1 MKLNAKV
8 LLLSTAIA
16 AISGTASAGLL
27 PGNNPSNGNTYFAGG
42 AQVDLE
48 INIAGASAP
57 DVALKDL
64 INNLCVANTLTTFTD
79 ACQTGTA
86 SATSCGGGVGKAVG
100 SSYSGYFCT
109 IDHTKVANM
118 AADKNVFF
126 RKRSAGGSFQGTV
139 PVAYAQSTQTQ
150 MNINS
155 TNCGVTSDASIYKCS
170 NGSTFTGA
178 AAIPDMGTSDLPPG
192 EFITPNVATGSAEC
206 DSNCTAN
213 LDTASNYAL
222 TMGIIV
228 DSKLY
233 VALQKAQ
240 GLNTDSNG
248 DSIDDVT
255 QQSVFSANAALQPG
269 FIANMPSLTE
279 EQLASIYA
287 GKVAN
292 WNKVFYNDVALTLTS
307 GVTAPSDS
315 RVFVCRRSAGSG
327 TQGAINAVIMHVPC
341 STAAD
346 FPATDNTTCLSN
358 TGVAATS
365 PSACSTAT
373 WANPVVPSATTT
385 PVIHEASGSGDLDN
399 CMQNIN
405 DAGKWSIGL
414 MGLDRSPITQGAS
427 KWAFIKVNGVEPTL
441 ANVARGKY
449 PLWGGE
455 SVQWRNKAVNQD
467 NNAANPLVPAP
478 TGDQL
483 AIMQTLRNN
492 ASNPAELNT
501 INLSLT
507 YPFGNAGALDLI
519 NTTIRP
525 FNASLPVMQYT
536 RSNKT
541 CNVSKPI
548 STATGLGVDFGL

>member
-1 MKLNAKV
+1 MKLNTQA

-16 AISGTASAGLL
+16 VISGTASAGLL
-27 PGNNPSNGNTYFAGG
+27 PGNNPANGNTYFAGE

-48 INIAGASAP
+48 LNIAGASAP

-64 INNLCVANTLTTFTD
+64 IKDVCVANTLTTFTD
-79 ACQTGTA
+79 TCQTGTT
-86 SATSCGGGVGKAVG
+86 SATSCGTGVGKAVG

-109 IDHTKVANM
+109 VDHTKVSGM

-126 RKRSAGGSFQGTV
+126 HKRSAGGSFQGTV
-139 PVAYAQSTQTQ
+139 PVAYAQLTQTQ

-155 TNCGVTSDASIYKCS
+155 ANCGVTADTSIYKCS
-170 NGSTFTGA
+170 NASTFTGA

-192 EFITPNVATGSAEC
+192 EFVTPNVATGSSEC
-206 DSNCTAN
+206 DSNCTTN

-222 TMGIIV
+222 TIGAIV

-240 GLNTDSNG
+240 GLNSDSNG

-255 QQSVFSANAALQPG
+255 QQSVFAANAALQPA

-279 EQLASIYA
+279 EQLASVYA

-292 WNKVFYNDVALTLTS
+292 WNKVFYNDVA
-307 GVTAPSDS
+307 VTAFSGPSDS

-327 TQGAINAVIMHVPC
+327 TQAAINAVIMHVPC
-341 STAAD
+341 TSAAD

-358 TGVAATS
+358 TGVAATT
-365 PSACSTAT
+365 PAACATAT
-373 WANPVVPSATTT
+373 WASPIVPSATTT
-385 PVIHEASGSGDLDN
+385 PVIHEGSGSGDVDN
-399 CMQNIN
+399 CMQAIN

-414 MGLDRSPITQGAS
+414 MGLDRSPITQGNG
-427 KWAFIKVNGVEPTL
+427 KWAFIKINGVEPTL
-441 ANVARGKY
+441 SNVARGKY

-467 NNAANPLVPAP
+467 NNASNALVPAP

-483 AIMQTLRNN
+483 AIMTTLRSN
-492 ASNPAELNT
+492 ASNPTELNT

>member
-1 MKLNAKV
+1 MKFNSQALM
-8 LLLSTAIA
+8 LSAAIA

-27 PGNNPSNGNTYFAGG
+27 PGNNPSNGNTYFSGG

-48 INIAGASAP
+48 IAIAGASAP

-64 INNLCVANTLTTFTD
+64 INNLCVSGTLTTFTD
-79 ACQTGTA
+79 ACQSGTA
-86 SATSCGGGVGKAVG
+86 SATSCGTGAGKAVG

-109 IDHTKVANM
+109 IDHTKAGI

-126 RKRSAGGSFQGTV
+126 RKRSAGGSFNGTV
-139 PVAYAQSTQTQ
+139 PVAFAQTSQTQ

-155 TNCGVTSDASIYKCS
+155 TNCGATTNPSIYKCD
-170 NGSTFTGA
+170 NTSTYTGA
-178 AAIPDMGTSDLPPG
+178 AAIPDMGTSDLPPSD
-192 EFITPNVATGSAEC
+192 FVSPNIATGSVAC
-206 DSNCTAN
+206 DSNCTTN

-228 DSKLY
+228 DSQLY

-240 GLNTDSNG
+240 GLSSDSNG
-248 DSIDDVT
+248 DGIDDAT
-255 QQSVFSANAALQPG
+255 QQSVFSANAALQPN
-269 FIANMPSLTE
+269 FIANMPSLGE
-279 EQLASIYA
+279 EQIASLFA

-292 WNKVFYNDVALTLTS
+292 WNKVFYNNVALNATA
-307 GVTAPSDS
+307 GVTAPTDS
-315 RVFVCRRSAGSG
+315 RVFVCRRTAGSG
-327 TQGAINAVIMHVPC
+327 TQGTINAVIMHVPC
-341 STAAD
+341 SSAAD
-346 FPATDNTTCLSN
+346 FPATDNTTCLSDK
-358 TGVAATS
+358 GVAATS

-373 WANPVVPSATTT
+373 WANPILPAGTTT

-399 CMQNIN
+399 CLQAVN
-405 DAGKWSIGL
+405 DAGKWGIGL
-414 MGLDRSPITQGAS
+414 MGLDRSPITQGNS

-455 SVQWRNKAVNQD
+455 SVQWRNKAVYQD
-467 NNAANPLVPAP
+467 NNSANPLVAAP
-478 TGDQL
+478 TGDKL
-483 AIMQTLRNN
+483 VIMQTLRNN
-492 ASNPAELNT
+492 ASNPTELNT

-507 YPFGNAGALDLI
+507 YPFGTAGALDLI

-525 FNASLPVMQYT
+525 FNASLPVMQFT
-536 RSNKT
+536 RSNRT
-541 CNVSKPI
+541 CNVAKPI